1 MTGVGG
7 CGENEVSAVLS
18 HSVIVVRKVIYHCK
32 KAYDVCEES
41 IEVGAWTFV
50 YADCRGDFDY
60 R

>member
-7 CGENEVSAVLS
+7 CGENEVSAALS

-41 IEVGAWTFV
+41 IEVDAWTFV
-50 YADCRGDFDY
+50 YADCAGL
-60 R
+60 